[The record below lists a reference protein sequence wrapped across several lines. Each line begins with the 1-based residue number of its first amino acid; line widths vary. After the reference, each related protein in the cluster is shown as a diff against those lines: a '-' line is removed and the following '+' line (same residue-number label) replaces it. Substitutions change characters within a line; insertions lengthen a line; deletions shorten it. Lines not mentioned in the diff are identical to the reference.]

1 MVPHEQAAQILSQ
14 AVDGLDEPYRQ
25 NTVRWLE
32 RCMQHPVAS
41 LKDDLS
47 AFLDDLHPVVRES
60 FIAHTR
66 QLLDDALLYF
76 GRDSLQRRAERPR
89 RVLSLSELLMV

>member
-1 MVPHEQAAQILSQ
+1 MVPHEQAAQILSR
-14 AVDGLDEPYRQ
+14 AVDGLAEPYRQ

-41 LKDDLS
+41 LEEDLS

-60 FIAHTR
+60 FVSHTR

-76 GRDSLQRRAERPR
+76 GRDSRQRRAERPR
-89 RVLSLSELLMV
+89 RLSSLSELLMV